1 MWSLRIWDFWRGGAL
16 ESVSSEMGN
25 GNRMN
30 DDDGN
35 AAMLNR
41 ISVEKKLW
49 TRACAHGFGQM
60 IESRERTQMWT
71 STPYPADPIYAQIWI
86 FFFTLTLAVCYLAL
100 FDLW

>member
-1 MWSLRIWDFWRGGAL
+1 MWSLRIWDFWKGGAL
-16 ESVSSEMGN
+16 ESVSREMGN

-60 IESRERTQMWT
+60 IESRERTRMWT
-71 STPYPADPIYAQIWI
+71 STPYPGFEHVVGECTEEAHGPAWRI
-86 FFFTLTLAVCYLAL
+86 LL
-100 FDLW
+100 

>member
-1 MWSLRIWDFWRGGAL
+1 MWSLRIWDFWKGGAL
-16 ESVSSEMGN
+16 ESVSREMGN

-60 IESRERTQMWT
+60 IESRERTRMWT
-71 STPYPADPIYAQIWI
+71 STPYPGQDNQGGERAE
-86 FFFTLTLAVCYLAL
+86 
-100 FDLW
+100 

>member
-71 STPYPADPIYAQIWI
+71 STPYPVI
-86 FFFTLTLAVCYLAL
+86 FKNMK
-100 FDLW
+100 